1 MNETNT
7 QEKVKGYNK
16 LTEEQITMMNAIK
29 EKEQEILNMLESLKY
44 NEAYNQRSLAL
55 AISNI
60 QTGFMWAVR
69 SIARPNG
76 E

>member
-16 LTEEQITMMNAIK
+16 LTEAQIYRMNEIK
-29 EKEQEILNMLESLKY
+29 KREAWILQELESMVG
-44 NEAYNQRSLAL
+44 NEDYNQRSLAL

>member
-1 MNETNT
+1 MSTVTGYRPLTEKDKAAMNELKALEATIVD
-7 QEKVKGYNK
+7 K
-16 LTEEQITMMNAIK
+16 
-29 EKEQEILNMLESLKY
+29 LESMKTKDSI
-44 NEAYNQRSLAL
+44 NQRSLAL
-55 AISNI
+55 GITNI

>member
-1 MNETNT
+1 MNET
-7 QEKVKGYNK
+7 QEQVKGYSK
-16 LTEEQITMMNAIK
+16 LTKHQIMVMNVIK
-29 EKEQEILNMLESLKY
+29 EKEQEILSILEGMKY
-44 NEAYNQRSLAL
+44 NEDYNQRSLAL

-69 SIARPNG
+69 SVARPNG

>member
-1 MNETNT
+1 MNEN
-7 QEKVKGYNK
+7 QEQVKGYSK
-16 LTEEQITMMNAIK
+16 LTKHQIMVMNVIK
-29 EKEQEILNMLESLKY
+29 EKEQEILSILEGMKY
-44 NEAYNQRSLAL
+44 NENYNQRSLAL

-69 SIARPNG
+69 SVARPNG